1 MKTSTI
7 LILCSLGTAPLHAQ
21 SEDRLRQFFEGRS
34 VVVRI
39 DMPANSSGV
48 DVYPERERPLD
59 LGKHASR
66 IRESGVAVREG
77 ERITVTKVKVKDDL
91 IEFQLGAGGFNAF
104 RNGAGS
110 VSVPSVVKS
119 SREKDLEREVKR
131 EDDPD
136 RRRRMQR
143 ELDELREDRE
153 REEARNRAVA
163 EAANE
168 LRREKDRQRALA
180 MGSRF
185 NVRFEKRVPP
195 EALTP
200 DGLMRALA
208 DYVDFPGGP
217 RPPER
222 AEDLRYE
229 RTDRPASGPELRK
242 GMSRQE
248 VESLL
253 GDPEREDLHREG
265 GLESVAAV
273 YRRGPD
279 EIDVTFVEDVVV
291 RYDVR
296 PR

>member
-1 MKTSTI
+1 MKIATI
-7 LILCSLGTAPLHAQ
+7 LILCSLAAAPLRAQ
-21 SEDRLRQFFEGRS
+21 SEERLRQFFEGRS

-39 DMPANSSGV
+39 DMPASSSGV
-48 DVYPERERPLD
+48 DVYPEKERPLD

-91 IEFQLGAGGFNAF
+91 IEFHLGEGGFNAF
-104 RNGAGS
+104 RNGSGS
-110 VSVPSVVKS
+110 VYVPSVAKS
-119 SREKDLEREVKR
+119 AREKDLEREVRR

-136 RRRRMQR
+136 RKRRMQR

-168 LRREKDRQRALA
+168 LRREKDRERALA

-195 EALTP
+195 QALTP

-208 DYVDFPGGP
+208 NYVEFPGGP

-229 RTDRPASGPELRK
+229 RTEGPASLPELRK
-242 GMSRQE
+242 GMTREE

-253 GDPEREDLHREG
+253 GDPEREDIRREP
-265 GLESVAAV
+265 GLQSVLAV

-279 EIDVTFVEDVVV
+279 LIDVTFVEDVVV
-291 RYDVR
+291 RYEVR

>member
-1 MKTSTI
+1 MKTSTV

-21 SEDRLRQFFEGRS
+21 SEERLRQFFEGRS
-34 VVVRI
+34 VMLRI
-39 DMPANSSGV
+39 DMPASSSGV

-59 LGKHASR
+59 QSKHASR

-104 RNGAGS
+104 RNGSGS
-110 VSVPSVVKS
+110 VSVPSVAKS
-119 SREKDLEREVKR
+119 SREKDLERDVKR

-136 RRRRMQR
+136 RKRRMQR

-185 NVRFEKRVPP
+185 NVRFERRVPP

-208 DYVDFPGGP
+208 NYVDFPGGP

-222 AEDLRYE
+222 PEDLRYE
-229 RTDRPASGPELRK
+229 RTDRPNSGPELRK

-253 GDPEREDLHREG
+253 GDPEREDIHRQP
-265 GLESVAAV
+265 GLESVVAV

-279 EIDVTFVEDVVV
+279 LIDVTFVEDVVV

>member
-1 MKTSTI
+1 MKRGTI

-21 SEDRLRQFFEGRS
+21 SEEGLRQFFEGRS

-39 DMPANSSGV
+39 DMPASSSGV

-66 IRESGVAVREG
+66 IRESGVALREG

-104 RNGAGS
+104 RNGSGS
-110 VSVPSVVKS
+110 VYVPSVAKS
-119 SREKDLEREVKR
+119 SREKDLERDVKR

-168 LRREKDRQRALA
+168 LRREKDRERALA

-195 EALTP
+195 QALTP
-200 DGLMRALA
+200 EGLMRALA
-208 DYVDFPGGP
+208 NYIDFPGGP
-217 RPPER
+217 RPAER

-229 RTDRPASGPELRK
+229 RSDRPPSRPELRK
-242 GMSRQE
+242 GMSREE

-253 GDPEREDLHREG
+253 GDPEREDVRREA
-265 GLESVAAV
+265 GLQSVVAV
-273 YRRGPD
+273 YRRGP
-279 EIDVTFVEDVVV
+279 EIIDVTFVEDVVV

-296 PR
+296 SR

>member
-1 MKTSTI
+1 MKTGTI
-7 LILCSLGTAPLHAQ
+7 LILCSLGAAPLHAQ
-21 SEDRLRQFFEGRS
+21 SEESLRQFFEGRS

-39 DMPANSSGV
+39 DMPASSSGV

-59 LGKHASR
+59 MGKHASR

-91 IEFQLGAGGFNAF
+91 IEFQLGEGGFNTF
-104 RNGAGS
+104 RNGSGS
-110 VSVPSVVKS
+110 VSVPSVAKS
-119 SREKDLEREVKR
+119 NREKDLEREIKR

-136 RRRRMQR
+136 RKRRMQR
-143 ELDELREDRE
+143 ELDDLREDRE

-168 LRREKDRQRALA
+168 VRREKDRERALA

-195 EALTP
+195 QALTP

-208 DYVDFPGGP
+208 NYVDFPGGP

-229 RTDRPASGPELRK
+229 RTDRPADLPELRK
-242 GMSRQE
+242 GMSREE

-253 GDPEREDLHREG
+253 GNPEREDVHREA
-265 GLESVAAV
+265 GLRSVVAV

-279 EIDVTFVEDVVV
+279 VIDVTFVEDVLV
-291 RYDVR
+291 RSEVR

>member
-1 MKTSTI
+1 MKIGTS

-21 SEDRLRQFFEGRS
+21 SEESLRQFFEGRS

-91 IEFQLGAGGFNAF
+91 IEFQLGTGGFNAF
-104 RNGAGS
+104 RNGSGS
-110 VSVPSVVKS
+110 VSTPSVAKS
-119 SREKDLEREVKR
+119 SREKDLESETKR
-131 EDDPD
+131 EDDPE

-143 ELDELREDRE
+143 ELDELREGRE

-168 LRREKDRQRALA
+168 LRRERDRERALA

-185 NVRFEKRVPP
+185 NVRFEKGVPP
-195 EALTP
+195 QALTP
-200 DGLMRALA
+200 EGLMRALA
-208 DYVDFPGGP
+208 NYVDFPGGP

-229 RTDRPASGPELRK
+229 RTDGPASPRELRK

-253 GDPEREDLHREG
+253 GDPEREDAHQAAG
-265 GLESVAAV
+265 MQSVVAV

-279 EIDVTFVEDVVV
+279 VIDVTFVEDVVV
-291 RYDVR
+291 RYEVR